1 MNETCYWLAVN
12 GPSVAFSGQALPQP
26 KVIPT
31 PEMLLGFRTK
41 QEALETQKFLLAA
54 PIRDCQRKLDDLGL
68 DTTIRIIRLKHPEG
82 SRGGGRKQSLE
93 ISELGCR

>member
-68 DTTIRIIRLKHPEG
+68 DTTIRIIRLKHPEPAT
-82 SRGGGRKQSLE
+82 RGQTQWVIE
-93 ISELGCR
+93 P